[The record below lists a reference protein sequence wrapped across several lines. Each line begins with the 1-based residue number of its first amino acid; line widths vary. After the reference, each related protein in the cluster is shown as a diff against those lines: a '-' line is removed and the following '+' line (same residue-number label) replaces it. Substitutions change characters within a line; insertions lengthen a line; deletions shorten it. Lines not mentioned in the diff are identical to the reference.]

1 MKVFS
6 SAEGDIYK
14 IGTSAAENW
23 GLLAAASQKDYF
35 FHLSAFP
42 SGYVILRYRRE
53 PTEDMIRT
61 GAQLCKE
68 ATRYRNYRDIRVD
81 YCPCSNLKRGED
93 VGEVEY
99 KSNRKVRTVK
109 V

>member
-6 SAEGDIYK
+6 SPEGDIYK
-14 IGTSAAENW
+14 IGTNAAENW
-23 GLLAAASQKDYF
+23 GLLAAASEKDLF
-35 FHLSAFP
+35 FHLTSFP
-42 SGYVILRYRRE
+42 SGYVILQYRRE

-61 GAQLCKE
+61 GAELCKE
-68 ATRYRNYRDIRVD
+68 ATRYRNHRHLRVD
-81 YCPCSNLKRGED
+81 YCTCSNIKRGEN

-99 KSNRKVRTVK
+99 RSNRKVRTVK